1 MTCTAPIDI
10 NHTELSCTLKCAYS
24 FNYTDT
30 GIVLSNE
37 NDYLKMSYEQPP
49 SSSSTNS
56 QVTYNSKDYNVDSIR
71 LYHPSLHTYGGVQAD
86 AELIIIH
93 KVTSGNNSIPPLYVC
108 IPIVVE
114 ENVTPTSQTFQLLMK
129 NIPQPTKSIQLKTI
143 NFNLNSFIPM
153 APFYSYTGSSISPAC
168 GTICDYVVFS
178 KDTDK
183 TGYITMNKS
192 DYTTLLDVVPG
203 PLKAIQVYPSKDYAI
218 NIEGPTYGAGTQ
230 GKIMIKCNPVGDNG
244 ELLADQQQ
252 SVEAKEEAAWAEMYG
267 TSNILQSPIF
277 KYLIN
282 FAIMAV
288 VLILGDFII
297 SLVVGKKSQ
306 ITETI
311 GNKFNEMTGKRGDMV
326 DSDYG
331 DMAGPLAEM
340 ALGSSY

>member
-30 GIVLSNE
+30 GIILSNE
-37 NDYLKMSYEQPP
+37 DGYLNISYEQPP
-49 SSSSTNS
+49 SSSTKS

-71 LYHPSLHTYGGVQAD
+71 LYHPSLHTYAGVQAD
-86 AELIIIH
+86 AELVIIH
-93 KVTSGNNSIPPLYVC
+93 KVTSGNNSIPPLHVC

-114 ENVTPTSQTFQLLMK
+114 ETVTPTSQTFQLIMK
-129 NIPQPTKSIQLKTI
+129 NIPQSTKSVQLKTI

-153 APFYSYTGSSISPAC
+153 APFYSYTGSSIYPAC

-183 TGYITMNKS
+183 TGYITMNNA
-192 DYTTLLDVVPG
+192 DYTILSKVTPHLLKG
-203 PLKAIQVYPSKDYAI
+203 IKTYESKDYAI
-218 NIEGPTYGAGTQ
+218 NIEGPTYGAGTK

-244 ELLADQQQ
+244 ELIADQQQ
-252 SVEAKEEAAWAEMYG
+252 SIEAKEEAAWAALYG
-267 TSNILQSPIF
+267 SSDLLKSPIF

-282 FAIMAV
+282 FIIMAV
-288 VLILGDFII
+288 VLILGDFVI

-311 GNKFNEMTGKRGDMV
+311 GNTFNEIAGKN
-326 DSDYG
+326 
-331 DMAGPLAEM
+331 AG
-340 ALGSSY
+340 